1 MVAAVVAA
9 GVLAQAAMWWLI
21 AARRV
26 ALLARHLGDVRDPGD
41 RRGARRRPG
50 IDRRRRRSL
59 VGAVSGAAL
68 YGATRVVVASLLE
81 RIPSFAA
88 SVSDVYGR
96 SQEVPGTAVWVLT
109 LAIAIPGEELFW
121 RGLVLSELQEITS
134 VAVGAGLAWFGYVV
148 VNAVLRNLSIL
159 AAAVVGGALWT
170 VLGSVR
176 DVGAAVASHLVWT
189 SLMLLWPPR
198 AARGKVPS

>member
-1 MVAAVVAA
+1 MVAAVVVA
-9 GVLAQAAMWWLI
+9 GVLVQAAIWWLI
-21 AARRV
+21 SARRV
-26 ALLARHLGDVRDPGD
+26 PFWPATSATFALLGIASVLVRPPGSTDVSSVLI
-41 RRGARRRPG
+41 GAG
-50 IDRRRRRSL
+50 
-59 VGAVSGAAL
+59 SGAAL

-81 RIPSFAA
+81 RIPSFAS

-121 RGLVLSELQEITS
+121 RGLVLSELQDITS
-134 VAVGAGLAWFGYVV
+134 AAVGVGLAWLGYVAA
-148 VNAVLRNLSIL
+148 NAVLRNLSIL
-159 AAAVVGGALWT
+159 AAAVVGGAVWT

>member
-1 MVAAVVAA
+1 MAAAVVAV

-21 AARRV
+21 SARRV
-26 ALLARHLGDVRDPGD
+26 PFWPATSATFAILGIAAVLVRAPGSTDVSSLLI
-41 RRGARRRPG
+41 GAG
-50 IDRRRRRSL
+50 
-59 VGAVSGAAL
+59 SGAAL

-81 RIPSFAA
+81 RIPSFST

-96 SQEVPGTAVWVLT
+96 SQEISATAVWVLT

-121 RGLVLSELQEITS
+121 RGLVLSEVQEITS
-134 VAVGAGLAWFGYVV
+134 VAVGTGLAWFGYVV
-148 VNAVLRNLSIL
+148 ANAVLRNLSIL
-159 AAAVVGGALWT
+159 AAAAVGGAVWT

-198 AARGKVPS
+198 AAHGKVPS

>member
-1 MVAAVVAA
+1 MAAAVVAV

-21 AARRV
+21 SARRV
-26 ALLARHLGDVRDPGD
+26 PFWPATSATFAILGIAAVLVRAPGSTGLSSLLI
-41 RRGARRRPG
+41 GAG
-50 IDRRRRRSL
+50 
-59 VGAVSGAAL
+59 SGAAL

-81 RIPSFAA
+81 RIPSFST

-109 LAIAIPGEELFW
+109 LAIAIPGEEFFW
-121 RGLVLSELQEITS
+121 RGLVLSEVQEITS
-134 VAVGAGLAWFGYVV
+134 VAVGAGLTWFGYVV
-148 VNAVLRNLSIL
+148 ANAVLRNLSIL
-159 AAAVVGGALWT
+159 AAAVVGGAVWT

>member
-21 AARRV
+21 SARRV
-26 ALLARHLGDVRDPGD
+26 PFWPATSVTFAILGIAAV
-41 RRGARRRPG
+41 
-50 IDRRRRRSL
+50 L
-59 VGAVSGAAL
+59 VGIPGSTDAASLLVGVGSGAAL

-81 RIPSFAA
+81 RIPPFAA

-96 SQEVPGTAVWVLT
+96 SQEVPGTAAWELT

-134 VAVGAGLAWFGYVV
+134 IAVGAGLAWFGYVLA
-148 VNAVLRNLSIL
+148 NAVLRNLSIL

-170 VLGSVR
+170 V
-176 DVGAAVASHLVWT
+176 
-189 SLMLLWPPR
+189 
-198 AARGKVPS
+198 

>member
-1 MVAAVVAA
+1 MVAAVVVA
-9 GVLAQAAMWWLI
+9 GVLVQAAIWWLI
-21 AARRV
+21 SARRV
-26 ALLARHLGDVRDPGD
+26 PFWPATSATFALLGIASVLVRPPGSTDVSSVLI
-41 RRGARRRPG
+41 GAG
-50 IDRRRRRSL
+50 
-59 VGAVSGAAL
+59 SGAAL
-68 YGATRVVVASLLE
+68 YGATRVVEASLLE
-81 RIPSFAA
+81 RIPSFAS

-109 LAIAIPGEELFW
+109 LAVAIPGEELFW
-121 RGLVLSELQEITS
+121 RGLVLSELQDITS
-134 VAVGAGLAWFGYVV
+134 AAVGVGLAWLGYVAA
-148 VNAVLRNLSIL
+148 NAVLRNLSIL
-159 AAAVVGGALWT
+159 AAAVVGGAVWT

>member
-1 MVAAVVAA
+1 MTTAVIAA
-9 GVLAQAAMWWLI
+9 GVLVQAAVWWSVATRRVSFWPATSVTFAILGI
-21 AARRV
+21 AAV
-26 ALLARHLGDVRDPGD
+26 LVRAPGSTD
-41 RRGARRRPG
+41 LT
-50 IDRRRRRSL
+50 SLL
-59 VGAVSGAAL
+59 VGAGSGAAL

-81 RIPSFAA
+81 RIPPFAA

-96 SQEVPGTAVWVLT
+96 SQEVPGAAVWVLT

-121 RGLVLSELQEITS
+121 RGLVLPELQDLTS
-134 VAVGAGLAWFGYVV
+134 VAVGAGLAWLGYVAA
-148 VNAVLRNLSIL
+148 NAVFRNLSIL

-176 DVGAAVASHLVWT
+176 DVGAAVTSHLVWT

-198 AARGKVPS
+198 AARGKVPG

>member
-1 MVAAVVAA
+1 
-9 GVLAQAAMWWLI
+9 VL
-21 AARRV
+21 
-26 ALLARHLGDVRDPGD
+26 VRSPG
-41 RRGARRRPG
+41 
-50 IDRRRRRSL
+50 STELSSLL
-59 VGAVSGAAL
+59 VGAGSGAAL
-68 YGATRVVVASLLE
+68 FGATRVVVARFLE
-81 RIPSFAA
+81 GVPSFAS

-96 SQEVPGTAVWVLT
+96 SEEVPGTTVWVLT

-121 RGLVLSELQEITS
+121 RGLVLPELQDVIS
-134 VAVGAGLAWFGYVV
+134 VAVGGGLSWLGYVA

-159 AAAVVGGALWT
+159 TAAVVGGALWT
-170 VLGSVR
+170 VVGSVR

>member
-1 MVAAVVAA
+1 MAAAVVAV

-21 AARRV
+21 SARRV
-26 ALLARHLGDVRDPGD
+26 PFWLTTSATFAILGIAAVLVRAPGSTHVSSLLI
-41 RRGARRRPG
+41 GAG
-50 IDRRRRRSL
+50 
-59 VGAVSGAAL
+59 SGAAL

-81 RIPSFAA
+81 RIPSFST

-121 RGLVLSELQEITS
+121 RGLVLSEAQEITS
-134 VAVGAGLAWFGYVV
+134 VAVGAGLAWLGYVV
-148 VNAVLRNLSIL
+148 ANAVLRNLSIL
-159 AAAVVGGALWT
+159 AAAVVGGAVWT

>member
-1 MVAAVVAA
+1 MTAAVIAA
-9 GVLAQAAMWWLI
+9 GVLVQAAVWWSVATLRMPFWPATSVTFAILGI
-21 AARRV
+21 AAV
-26 ALLARHLGDVRDPGD
+26 VVRDPGSTD
-41 RRGARRRPG
+41 LSSLLIGA
-50 IDRRRRRSL
+50 S
-59 VGAVSGAAL
+59 SGAAL
-68 YGATRVVVASLLE
+68 FGATRVVVASLLE

-88 SVSDVYGR
+88 SVSDVYER
-96 SQEVPGTAVWVLT
+96 SDEVSGTAVWVLT

-121 RGLVLSELQEITS
+121 RGLVLPELQDITS
-134 VAVGAGLAWFGYVV
+134 MAVGAGLAWLGYAAA
-148 VNAVLRNLSIL
+148 NAILRNLSIL

-198 AARGKVPS
+198 TARGKVPS

>member
-1 MVAAVVAA
+1 MTAAVIAA
-9 GVLAQAAMWWLI
+9 GVLAQAAVWWSI
-21 AARRV
+21 ATRRV
-26 ALLARHLGDVRDPGD
+26 AFWPATSATFAFLGIAAVLVHTPGST
-41 RRGARRRPG
+41 GV
-50 IDRRRRRSL
+50 SSLL
-59 VGAVSGAAL
+59 VGAGTGAAL
-68 YGATRVVVASLLE
+68 YGATRLVVASLLE
-81 RIPSFAA
+81 RIPSFAS

-148 VNAVLRNLSIL
+148 ANAVLRNLSIL

-198 AARGKVPS
+198 TARGKVPV